1 MTKEERQ
8 RVDYT
13 PLYQRF
19 VYKKKSYTQQ
29 YSHLYVN
36 RLHVL
41 RKRLSQTISADRNDV
56 PLLPKIIDLQA
67 GVRCIITG
75 TVLKVLKNKPR
86 LFEALISSEQS
97 IDSLLNIGKLAS
109 DQGEDQIILEDDSGR
124 VELSGD
130 MFDPDVLVTGV
141 VVAVQGQLGEEV
153 SGFQVQK
160 VFYPYMK
167 PQKPLV
173 RTTKSQYVALV
184 SGLSIGSG
192 SISGHPVRTQL
203 LFDYLAGRIGTG
215 EELSFVSSIVHTII
229 VGNSVSSAP
238 PADSV
243 RRNPYESPTCVTI
256 STSFDRKKDK
266 KASQIQEYEVTATP
280 LRDFDQ
286 LLSTLVCTMRVDLM
300 PGHSDPSNYSLPQQ
314 AFHEC
319 LLPNSSSYSSLR
331 LVTNPY
337 DAEVGNIRFL
347 GHAGQ
352 PVESI
357 MQSTGNGIQELDTC
371 HPSKVAKDNVLDCLE
386 RCLLWNHLAP
396 TAPDMLSCFPAA
408 QDDPFIVDE
417 MPHVFFAGNQKH
429 FETRMW
435 NGAGNENGVRI
446 VSVPSF
452 SETLDFGLDGYMSA
466 QHQGSIE
473 KLDNK

>member
-1 MTKEERQ
+1 M
-8 RVDYT
+8 
-13 PLYQRF
+13 
-19 VYKKKSYTQQ
+19 YKKKSYTQQ

-36 RLHVL
+36 RLLVL
-41 RKRLSQTISADRNDV
+41 RNRLTQKISSESTNV
-56 PLLPKIIDLQA
+56 PLLPRIIDLQA

-97 IDSLLNIGKLAS
+97 IDSFLNVGKLAS
-109 DQGEDQIILEDDSGR
+109 NQGEDQIILEDDSGR

-141 VVAVQGQLGEEV
+141 VLAVEGHLGDDV
-153 SGFQVQK
+153 PGFQVQQ
-160 VFYPYMK
+160 VFYPCTK

-173 RTTKSQYVALV
+173 QCTKSKYVALV

-192 SISGHPVRTQL
+192 STSVHPIRTQL
-203 LFDYLAGRIGTG
+203 LFDYLSGRIGTD
-215 EELSFVSSIVHTII
+215 EELIFVSSIVQTII
-229 VGNSVSSAP
+229 VGDSISSGP
-238 PADSV
+238 SADSV
-243 RRNPYESPTCVTI
+243 RRNPSESPTCVTT
-256 STSFDRKKDK
+256 SSSFDHKKHK
-266 KASQIQEYEVTATP
+266 KVSQVQEYEVAATP
-280 LRDFDQ
+280 LREFDQ
-286 LLSTLVCTMRVDLM
+286 LLATLVSTMRVDLM

-319 LLPNSSSYSSLR
+319 LFPNACSYSSLR

-337 DAEVGNIRFL
+337 DAEIGNIRFL

-352 PVESI
+352 PLESI
-357 MQSTGNGIQELDTC
+357 IQSTGSRSQDPDT
-371 HPSKVAKDNVLDCLE
+371 SNKNRVTKDNALNCLE
-386 RCLLWNHLAP
+386 RCLLWNHIAP

-408 QDDPFIVDE
+408 DEDPFIIDE

-435 NGAGNENGVRI
+435 NGKYFWYYSVLTI
-446 VSVPSF
+446 SFVSIRRW
-452 SETLDFGLDGYMSA
+452 E
-466 QHQGSIE
+466 
-473 KLDNK
+473 